1 MLGAHVIGFC
11 EKGSINNLSRVAPL
25 ADRMDVNDFKFSRSP
40 YAIDSAGSS
49 VSSRVQR
56 SSPER
61 HSPERAEAAPTPI
74 PEGPGEATHAESP
87 PQPRMSPPSEGPAA
101 GAAVN
106 EFGTN
111 VDVLGS
117 WKPSPIDLSRA
128 EVNPNWEDVETDT
141 EWDNEQRNPPQPA
154 NAEEEEGFQ
163 ETHCSPPGAFRC
175 ESHPDVEIVSSASSQ
190 PVVPLVELSSDDEIE
205 KPHESD
211 DDDEEES
218 GPFEQT
224 ETKPLKLPSG
234 VVIKVEKDHWRLEE
248 ERRARWIAR
257 RTAREAKQKEMTDS
271 VAASQAEVAEMRRRQ
286 AETDRKQQA
295 LERQMAELM
304 ARMNPQAISSEASP
318 SAVPATV
325 TPPSISPLRI
335 AMALHAAQQTESAA
349 ADRRR
354 DDCREAAT
362 GMDIDIVAFTQE
374 PPASI
379 TSGAA
384 GHRRGDDTLQS
395 RDLHHQSSA
404 SEEEPLDY
412 GEGKQVSPTGSEEGH
427 AQEGQSAAAT
437 DEVVIPETED
447 LRVHFQHF

>member
-1 MLGAHVIGFC
+1 M
-11 EKGSINNLSRVAPL
+11 
-25 ADRMDVNDFKFSRSP
+25 
-40 YAIDSAGSS
+40 
-49 VSSRVQR
+49 
-56 SSPER
+56 
-61 HSPERAEAAPTPI
+61 
-74 PEGPGEATHAESP
+74 
-87 PQPRMSPPSEGPAA
+87 
-101 GAAVN
+101 N

-111 VDVLGS
+111 VVVLGS

-141 EWDNEQRNPPQPA
+141 EWDNQQRNPPQPT

-163 ETHCSPPGAFRC
+163 ETHCSPPGASRC
-175 ESHPDVEIVSSASSQ
+175 ESHPDVEIVSSAPSQ

-248 ERRARWIAR
+248 ERRARRIAR
-257 RTAREAKQKEMTDS
+257 RTAREAKEKEMTDA

-286 AETDRKQQA
+286 AETERKQQA
-295 LERQMAELM
+295 LERQMAEFM
-304 ARMNPQAISSEASP
+304 ARMNLQAISSEASP

-335 AMALHAAQQTESAA
+335 AVAPHVAQQTESAA
-349 ADRRR
+349 ADRQG
-354 DDCREAAT
+354 DDRREAAT
-362 GMDIDIVAFTQE
+362 GMDVDIVASTQE

-379 TSGAA
+379 TSRVAR
-384 GHRRGDDTLQS
+384 HRRGDDTLQS
-395 RDLHHQSSA
+395 RDLHHRSSA
-404 SEEEPLDY
+404 SEGEPLDY
-412 GEGKQVSPTGSEEGH
+412 GEGE
-427 AQEGQSAAAT
+427 
-437 DEVVIPETED
+437 
-447 LRVHFQHF
+447 